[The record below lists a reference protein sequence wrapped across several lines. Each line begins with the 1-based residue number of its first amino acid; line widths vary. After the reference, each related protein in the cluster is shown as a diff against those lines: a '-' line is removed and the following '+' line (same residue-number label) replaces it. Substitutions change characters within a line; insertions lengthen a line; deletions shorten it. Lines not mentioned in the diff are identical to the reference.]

1 MEVSFEA
8 RSRKQPEINQ
18 MKKSEDYSRVFDRN
32 IYCQGSHAGLGGH
45 TKDSRFVSISNGDLL
60 NGPR

>member
-1 MEVSFEA
+1 MEVSFEV

-18 MKKSEDYSRVFDRN
+18 MKKSEDYCRLFDKN
-32 IYCQGSHAGLGGH
+32 IRCQGSHAGLGGH
-45 TKDSRFVSISNGDLL
+45 TEDSRFVSTSNGDLL